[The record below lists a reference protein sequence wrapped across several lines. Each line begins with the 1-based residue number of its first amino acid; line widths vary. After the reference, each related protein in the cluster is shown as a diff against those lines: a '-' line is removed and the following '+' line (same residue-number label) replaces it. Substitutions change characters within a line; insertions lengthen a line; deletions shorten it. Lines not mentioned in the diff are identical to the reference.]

1 MGRAGSG
8 LQCDVPE
15 STPQQHR
22 LSEDAVETAE
32 GGMSCCTAE
41 ATGTAGSWAS
51 CVCPHSSKLKSY
63 VSIIELYAL
72 EILVTHSV
80 VVCGSC
86 QVQREVIGLVPNL
99 ISCLEEVD
107 GDGSYASVRGSSP
120 GAGN

>member
-51 CVCPHSSKLKSY
+51 CVCPHSGKLKSY

-72 EILVTHSV
+72 EILVTH
-80 VVCGSC
+80 CGCVWFLSGAERSDWPGTEPHLLSGGGRRRW
-86 QVQREVIGLVPNL
+86 QL
-99 ISCLEEVD
+99 CL
-107 GDGSYASVRGSSP
+107 G
-120 GAGN
+120 